1 MNETAKPGH
10 APLPNLFV
18 IGAAKCGTTSL
29 WLYLDAHPE
38 IAMSRMKEPAFFLDA
53 DYLDRLGWYESLFVA
68 APVVGEASTLYTVDP
83 VYPGVPERIRSLVEE
98 PKLIYMVRD
107 PVERA
112 ISHFIEHVA
121 QGLESRSATEALG
134 DPDESRNLYVAGSR
148 YASQVKRYLESFPA
162 TSLLIFEQSELRRS
176 PAETLRRVY
185 EFLGVDEAFQPP
197 RPDVQVRRSDQRRE
211 FTGLGARLQHTRARH
226 LAERWISRLPPG
238 AAIKAIGALK
248 RPFSSPIGRPE
259 LEPELLASLRQQ
271 FRPEAEW
278 LREFA
283 GEPFESWSC

>member
-197 RPDVQVRRSDQRRE
+197 RPDVQVRR
-211 FTGLGARLQHTRARH
+211 LGSAPRVHRARRTAPAH
-226 LAERWISRLPPG
+226 PRAPPGGALDLRLPPG

-278 LREFA
+278 LHEFA